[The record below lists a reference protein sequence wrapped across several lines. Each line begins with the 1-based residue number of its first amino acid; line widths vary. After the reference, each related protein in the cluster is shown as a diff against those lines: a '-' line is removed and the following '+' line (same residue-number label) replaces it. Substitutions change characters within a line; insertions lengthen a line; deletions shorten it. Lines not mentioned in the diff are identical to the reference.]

1 MAVNEV
7 MSALSDETR
16 RQILEILRKGKTN
29 TGDLAELI
37 GMTPQA
43 LSYHLRKLKQADLI
57 YETRYKNF
65 IYYELN
71 LTVLDEAIVWINQII
86 GGKQN
91 GTSKTN
97 KKIYLYC
104 IDVRTTRCGFSSSV
118 VFTGDHCI

>member
-1 MAVNEV
+1 MAVKEDEIMAVNEV
-7 MSALSDETR
+7 MAALSDETR

-29 TGDLAELI
+29 TGDLATMI

-43 LSYHLRKLKQADLI
+43 LSYHLRKLKNADLI

-86 GGKQN
+86 GGK
-91 GTSKTN
+91 
-97 KKIYLYC
+97 
-104 IDVRTTRCGFSSSV
+104 
-118 VFTGDHCI
+118 

>member
-7 MSALSDETR
+7 MAALSDETR
-16 RQILEILRKGKTN
+16 RQILKILRKGKTN
-29 TGDLAELI
+29 TGDLATMI

-43 LSYHLRKLKQADLI
+43 LSYHLRKLKNADLI

-86 GGKQN
+86 GGK
-91 GTSKTN
+91 
-97 KKIYLYC
+97 
-104 IDVRTTRCGFSSSV
+104 
-118 VFTGDHCI
+118 

>member
-7 MSALSDETR
+7 MAALSDETR

-29 TGDLAELI
+29 TGDLATMI
-37 GMTPQA
+37 GMPPQA
-43 LSYHLRKLKQADLI
+43 LSYHLRKLKNADLI

-86 GGKQN
+86 GGK
-91 GTSKTN
+91 
-97 KKIYLYC
+97 
-104 IDVRTTRCGFSSSV
+104 
-118 VFTGDHCI
+118 

>member
-7 MSALSDETR
+7 MAALSDETR

-29 TGDLAELI
+29 TGGLATMI

-43 LSYHLRKLKQADLI
+43 LSYHLRKLKNADLI

-86 GGKQN
+86 GGK
-91 GTSKTN
+91 
-97 KKIYLYC
+97 
-104 IDVRTTRCGFSSSV
+104 
-118 VFTGDHCI
+118 

>member
-7 MSALSDETR
+7 MAALSDETR
-16 RQILEILRKGKTN
+16 RQILEILRKWKTN
-29 TGDLAELI
+29 TGDLATMI

-43 LSYHLRKLKQADLI
+43 LSYHLRKLKNADLI

-86 GGKQN
+86 GGK
-91 GTSKTN
+91 
-97 KKIYLYC
+97 
-104 IDVRTTRCGFSSSV
+104 
-118 VFTGDHCI
+118 

>member
-7 MSALSDETR
+7 MAALSDETR

-29 TGDLAELI
+29 TGDLVTMI

-43 LSYHLRKLKQADLI
+43 LSYHLRKLKNADLI

-86 GGKQN
+86 GGK
-91 GTSKTN
+91 
-97 KKIYLYC
+97 
-104 IDVRTTRCGFSSSV
+104 
-118 VFTGDHCI
+118 

>member
-7 MSALSDETR
+7 MAALSDETR

-29 TGDLAELI
+29 TGDLATMI

-43 LSYHLRKLKQADLI
+43 LSYHLRKLKNADLI

-71 LTVLDEAIVWINQII
+71 LTVLDEGDCMDQSNYW
-86 GGKQN
+86 GKI
-91 GTSKTN
+91 TVDK
-97 KKIYLYC
+97 
-104 IDVRTTRCGFSSSV
+104 
-118 VFTGDHCI
+118 

>member
-16 RQILEILRKGKTN
+16 RHSVEILRKGKTD

-71 LTVLDEAIVWINQII
+71 LTVLDEAVVWINQII
-86 GGKQN
+86 GGK
-91 GTSKTN
+91 
-97 KKIYLYC
+97 
-104 IDVRTTRCGFSSSV
+104 
-118 VFTGDHCI
+118 

>member
-7 MSALSDETR
+7 MAALSDETR

-29 TGDLAELI
+29 TGDLATMI

-43 LSYHLRKLKQADLI
+43 LSYHLRKLKNAELI

-86 GGKQN
+86 GGK
-91 GTSKTN
+91 
-97 KKIYLYC
+97 
-104 IDVRTTRCGFSSSV
+104 
-118 VFTGDHCI
+118 

>member
-71 LTVLDEAIVWINQII
+71 LTVLEAIVWINQII
-86 GGKQN
+86 GGK
-91 GTSKTN
+91 
-97 KKIYLYC
+97 
-104 IDVRTTRCGFSSSV
+104 
-118 VFTGDHCI
+118 

>member
-1 MAVNEV
+1 

-86 GGKQN
+86 GGK
-91 GTSKTN
+91 
-97 KKIYLYC
+97 
-104 IDVRTTRCGFSSSV
+104 
-118 VFTGDHCI
+118 

>member
-37 GMTPQA
+37 GMTSQA

-86 GGKQN
+86 GGK
-91 GTSKTN
+91 
-97 KKIYLYC
+97 
-104 IDVRTTRCGFSSSV
+104 
-118 VFTGDHCI
+118 